1 MEKKLNG
8 LETQMHLEPI
18 HLPRATALAA
28 APATSAAAAVSVVVD
43 NGGRQWWQFVDS

>member
-1 MEKKLNG
+1 MEKKLNR

-18 HLPRATALAA
+18 HLPRATAPAA

-43 NGGRQWWQFVDS
+43 DGGSL